1 MEDFFLKYQVNKPV
15 KFIDHF
21 SCFGDSSSWNG
32 EYKKTKNG
40 CFPSFLG
47 NFRETSLKN
56 YKNYIMPE
64 SSYAEQYCYSGIYMM
79 FFTNLKL
86 FYVGIASDNIQ
97 DRLSKHIVKVFGSYL
112 GQGINHTN
120 EKDRGWRYLAKEI
133 INSDKSY
140 KLDDCY
146 IVTINPIDKNLIAE
160 VSYKDKLQYIEK
172 ELSNQHHRMIEL
184 IIKSIDYNS
193 TNNDWI
199 SFNKK
204 NKGLEHEYEL
214 LHWKK

>member
-1 MEDFFLKYQVNKPV
+1 MKYQVNKPV
-15 KFIDHF
+15 KFKDHF
-21 SCFGDSSSWNG
+21 SFFNDSSLWNG

-40 CFPSFLG
+40 SFPSISG

-56 YKNYIMPE
+56 YKNYIKPE
-64 SSYAEQYCYSGIYMM
+64 SNYAQQYCYSGIYMM

-86 FYVGIASDNIQ
+86 FYVGIARDNIQ

-120 EKDRGWRYLAKEI
+120 ERDRGWRYLAKEI
-133 INSDKSY
+133 INRNTNY

-146 IVTINPIDKNLIAE
+146 IVTINPSEKYLTME
-160 VSYKDKLQYIEK
+160 VNYKDKLQYIEK
-172 ELSNQHHRMIEL
+172 ELSDQNHRL
-184 IIKSIDYNS
+184 TKSIIQSIDYNS
-193 TNNDWI
+193 INKNWI

-214 LHWKK
+214 LNWEK

>member
-1 MEDFFLKYQVNKPV
+1 MKYQVNQPV

-21 SCFGDSSSWNG
+21 SFFGDSSSWNG

-40 CFPSFLG
+40 YFPSFLG
-47 NFRETSLKN
+47 NFRETSLKS
-56 YKNYIMPE
+56 YKNYIKSE
-64 SSYAEQYCYSGIYMM
+64 SHYAQKYCFSGIYMI
-79 FFTNLKL
+79 FFTDLKL
-86 FYVGIASDNIQ
+86 FYVGIASDDIQ

-120 EKDRGWRYLAKEI
+120 ERDKGWRFLAKEI
-133 INSDKSY
+133 LKKNTNY

-146 IVTINPIDKNLIAE
+146 IVTINPSEESLTME
-160 VSYKDKLQYIEK
+160 VNYKDKLQYIEK
-172 ELSNQHHRMIEL
+172 ELSNQHHKL
-184 IIKSIDYNS
+184 VKSIIQSIDHNS
-193 TNNDWI
+193 TNTYWI

-214 LHWKK
+214 LHWEK

>member
-1 MEDFFLKYQVNKPV
+1 MKYQVNKPV
-15 KFIDHF
+15 KFKDHF
-21 SCFGDSSSWNG
+21 SFFEDRSAWNG
-32 EYKKTKNG
+32 EYRKTKNG
-40 CFPSFLG
+40 CFPSFSG
-47 NFRETSLKN
+47 NFRQTNLKS
-56 YKNYIMPE
+56 YKNYIKPE
-64 SSYAEQYCYSGIYMM
+64 SNYAQQYCFSGIYMI
-79 FFTNLKL
+79 FFTNRKL
-86 FYVGIASDNIQ
+86 YYVGIASDNIQ

-120 EKDRGWRYLAKEI
+120 ERDKGWRSIAKEI
-133 INSDKSY
+133 LTKNTNY

-204 NKGLEHEYEL
+204 NKGLEHEYQL
-214 LHWKK
+214 LHWGK

>member
-1 MEDFFLKYQVNKPV
+1 MKYQVNKPV
-15 KFIDHF
+15 KFKEHF
-21 SCFGDSSSWNG
+21 SFFSDSSSWNG

-133 INSDKSY
+133 INSNKSY

-146 IVTINPIDKNLIAE
+146 IVTINPSEESLTME
-160 VSYKDKLQYIEK
+160 VNYKDKLQYIEK
-172 ELSNQHHRMIEL
+172 ELSNQQHKL
-184 IIKSIDYNS
+184 VKSIIQSIGHNS
-193 TNNDWI
+193 TNTNWI

>member
-1 MEDFFLKYQVNKPV
+1 MKYQVNKPV
-15 KFIDHF
+15 KFKDHF
-21 SCFGDSSSWNG
+21 SLFSDSSSWNG

-56 YKNYIMPE
+56 YKNYIKPK
-64 SSYAEQYCYSGIYMM
+64 SNYAEQYCYSGIYMM

-86 FYVGIASDNIQ
+86 FYVGIASDYIQ

-120 EKDRGWRYLAKEI
+120 ERNRGWRYLAKEI
-133 INSDKSY
+133 INSKKIY

-146 IVTINPIDKNLIAE
+146 IVTINPSEESLTME
-160 VSYKDKLQYIEK
+160 VNYKDELQYIEK
-172 ELSNQHHRMIEL
+172 ELSNQHHKL
-184 IIKSIDYNS
+184 VKSIIRSIDHNS
-193 TNNDWI
+193 ENTNWF
-199 SFNKK
+199 SFIKK
-204 NKGLEHEYEL
+204 IKG
-214 LHWKK
+214 

>member
-1 MEDFFLKYQVNKPV
+1 MKYQVNKPV
-15 KFIDHF
+15 KFKEHF
-21 SCFGDSSSWNG
+21 SFFSDSSSWNG

-56 YKNYIMPE
+56 YKNYIKPE

-86 FYVGIASDNIQ
+86 FYVGIARDNIQ

-214 LHWKK
+214 LHWEKKKNY